1 MLTQSCAHALLL
13 CVKPQEAAL
22 AHTQQ
27 RAPLLRTPL
36 TMKAKKRKKKKL
48 ISVRGQNFFNITS
61 CVAAFF

>member
-1 MLTQSCAHALLL
+1 MLTQSCAHAMLL

-36 TMKAKKRKKKKL
+36 TMKAKKKRKKL
-48 ISVRGQNFFNITS
+48 VSVRGQNFFNITS
-61 CVAAFF
+61 CIAAFF